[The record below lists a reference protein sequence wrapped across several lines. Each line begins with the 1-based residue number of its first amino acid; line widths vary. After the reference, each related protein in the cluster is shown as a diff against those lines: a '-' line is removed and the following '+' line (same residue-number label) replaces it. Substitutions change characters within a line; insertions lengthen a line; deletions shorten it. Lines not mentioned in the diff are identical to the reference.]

1 MDFFSNIII
10 QISEKKIFTCKLNKM
25 TQINLKFPQI
35 KNFINILNNK
45 MIYSQI
51 ENQIIIILKFKLV
64 NFINKRRN
72 IALILKFKEEMLFL
86 K

>member
-1 MDFFSNIII
+1 
-10 QISEKKIFTCKLNKM
+10 M

-51 ENQIIIILKFKLV
+51 ENQITIILKFKLV

-72 IALILKFKEEMLFL
+72 IVLILKFKEEMLFL

>member
-1 MDFFSNIII
+1 
-10 QISEKKIFTCKLNKM
+10 M

>member
-1 MDFFSNIII
+1 
-10 QISEKKIFTCKLNKM
+10 M

-51 ENQIIIILKFKLV
+51 ENQITIILKFKLV